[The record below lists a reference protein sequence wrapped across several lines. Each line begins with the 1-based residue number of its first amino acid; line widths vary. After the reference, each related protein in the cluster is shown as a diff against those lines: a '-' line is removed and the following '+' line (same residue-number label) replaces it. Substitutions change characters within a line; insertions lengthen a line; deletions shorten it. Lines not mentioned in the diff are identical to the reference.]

1 MYRPKELMMKFITA
15 LISMFLIC
23 GSAAASPAQK
33 SVYMVSALLQV
44 PGTTTVNLMQGIQIA
59 ASESEAVKI
68 FSVHAKARHPEL
80 VIIGTLSSPVSIP
93 VIRDCGISVKLDVHG
108 TVVM

>member
-1 MYRPKELMMKFITA
+1 MKFITA

-59 ASESEAVKI
+59 ASEVEAVKI
-68 FSVHAKARHPEL
+68 FSVHAKARHPGR
-80 VIIGTLSSPVSIP
+80 VIIDTLSSPVSLP
-93 VIRDCGISVKLDVHG
+93 VIRDCGISVRFEGHE
-108 TVVM
+108 TAVM